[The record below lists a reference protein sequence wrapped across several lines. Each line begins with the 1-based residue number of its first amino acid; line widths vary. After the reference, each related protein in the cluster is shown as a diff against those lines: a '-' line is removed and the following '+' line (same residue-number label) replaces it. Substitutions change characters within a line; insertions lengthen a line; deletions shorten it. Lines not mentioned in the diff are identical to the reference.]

1 MKALAAQIL
10 GLIVATGAAVLA
22 PRAANCGA
30 KSFDL
35 TVENWKRWNVDKS
48 IRAFWKGGV
57 DAEDVEW
64 PGADSYRQP
73 KEFTNLLGSK
83 LQNKGGWTC
92 SGVPFDA
99 SCDAEGCEEIGR
111 RDKGGNM
118 VSPPSHWGVLALHS
132 VINLHVW
139 MVKIYDGINDG
150 QVGASSAAFNIATDF
165 VKPKDNPNVG
175 FQDVFAGAAALFG
188 LLGALPAASWSPYVA
203 GANAVAGLIGTEIG
217 LHVKDPIAEPNF
229 QTAAAFSSAIQLFAE
244 QTRTSIQEAN
254 KRILNSDDDTTLDII
269 SGGQWVNAPT
279 FTQDN
284 VTEFYKR
291 NMIARG
297 INAVWRQ
304 YPVYVYYVWLDE
316 AGARPGEP
324 NTKCDRDRSGP
335 QALKYCADDGVYY
348 LYMYNGRGI
357 DWPWGG
363 PKLADKP
370 YFINPIWAIESSARS
385 FKASGGINYDPSK
398 TDASRFLGAANIA
411 DYIASPD
418 RLEGTWTLPVCD
430 GSSRGRYNVDYI
442 NAKKSDLK
450 DGIGSPPCAC
460 GIDGRDTATFV
471 RAANL
476 DPEDMAKMCLN
487 EWAKAGTSDWPP
499 GADRIAYGEE
509 GKHYITRKA
518 IDKCREKL
526 ARDTALGSR
535 RPSCELLN

>member
-10 GLIVATGAAVLA
+10 GLIVATGASVLT

-35 TVENWKRWNVDKS
+35 TVENWKK
-48 IRAFWKGGV
+48 
-57 DAEDVEW
+57 
-64 PGADSYRQP
+64 QP
-73 KEFTNLLGSK
+73 KEFTTLLGRK

-99 SCDAEGCEEIGR
+99 SCDAEGCNEIGR
-111 RDKGGNM
+111 RNKAGEM
-118 VSPPSHWGVLALHS
+118 VSPPSHWGVLALNS
-132 VINLHVW
+132 VINLHRW
-139 MVKIYDGINDG
+139 ILKIYHKYRTTS
-150 QVGASSAAFNIATDF
+150 ASSAAFSIATDF
-165 VKPKDNPNVG
+165 VKLKDNPNVG
-175 FQDVFAGAAALFG
+175 FKDLFAGAAAAFG
-188 LLGALPAASWSPYVA
+188 LLGALPAASWSPFVA
-203 GANAVAGLIGTEIG
+203 GANAVAGLIGTEVG
-217 LHVKDPIAEPNF
+217 LHLKGPIEEPNF
-229 QTAAAFSSAIQLFAE
+229 QTAAAFSSAIESFAE
-244 QTRTSIQEAN
+244 QARLSLQEARN
-254 KRILNSDDDTTLDII
+254 KILNSADDTTLNII

-279 FTQDN
+279 FTQNN

-291 NMIARG
+291 DMIARG

-304 YPVYVYYVWLDE
+304 YPVYVYYVWLDD

-324 NTKCDRDRSGP
+324 DTKCDLDRSGP

-398 TDASRFLGAANIA
+398 TDASRFLG
-411 DYIASPD
+411 
-418 RLEGTWTLPVCD
+418 
-430 GSSRGRYNVDYI
+430 RYNVDYI
-442 NAKKSDLK
+442 NAKKSALK

-460 GIDGRDTATFV
+460 GKDGRDTATFV

-476 DPEDMAKMCLN
+476 DPEDMARMCLN
-487 EWAKAGTSDWPP
+487 EWSKAGTSDWPP

-509 GKHYITRKA
+509 GKHYITKKA
-518 IDKCREKL
+518 IDKCGEKL
-526 ARDTALGSR
+526 ARDTALGSH
-535 RPSCELLN
+535 